1 MIKIKKIHHKKSLK
15 EILNI
20 RNKPYVRQSSH
31 NKRKIL
37 LQDHKKWFERFTGI
51 KSNKIYGMFLKG
63 NLIGYITIESSKKN
77 NVSWYL
83 KKDYWGKVNFYN
95 FLKSKT
101 KQGKFTANV
110 KIKNIASLILA
121 LKSGFHIFKIK
132 NDIVYFK
139 K

>member
-1 MIKIKKIHHKKSLK
+1 MIKIRKIYHKKNLI
-15 EILNI
+15 EIFNI
-20 RNKPYVRQSSH
+20 RNKPYVRQNSQ
-31 NKRKIL
+31 NKKKIL
-37 LQDHKKWFERFTGI
+37 LQDHKKWFERFTSI
-51 KSNKIYGMFLKG
+51 KSNKIYGMFRNEK
-63 NLIGYITIESSKKN
+63 LIGYITIESSKKN

-83 KKDYWGKVNFYN
+83 KKEYWGKVNFYI

-101 KQGKFTANV
+101 KRGKFTANV

-132 NDIVYFK
+132 KDIVYFK

>member
-1 MIKIKKIHHKKSLK
+1 MIKIEKIQHKKALK
-15 EILNI
+15 EILSI
-20 RNKPYVRQSSH
+20 RNKPYVRQNSQ
-31 NKRKIL
+31 NKRKISFE
-37 LQDHKKWFERFTGI
+37 DHKKWFENFTKN
-51 KSNKIYGMFLKG
+51 KSNRIYGMFRNE
-63 NLIGYITIESSKKN
+63 NLIGYITIETSQKN

-83 KKDYWGKVNFYN
+83 KKNYWGKVNFCN

-101 KQGKFTANV
+101 KRGKFTAIV

-132 NDIVYFK
+132 KNNIHFK